1 MHRMAADEVKR
12 QGQGR
17 LMGAWGRQ
25 RARQHL
31 RLPEHREHQQ
41 QLHSRALTMEEK
53 TDTLTPKQRR
63 FIEEYQIDLNA
74 TQAAI
79 RAGYSPDTARSIG
92 CENLTKPDIS
102 EAIAELMAARSARTK
117 VTADQVVEGLAALAF
132 ANIFDFMRIGENG
145 DPYIDMSN
153 LTRDQAAALQEFT
166 VEDFKDGRGEDAR
179 DVRKIRIKMHDKL
192 RPLIELGKHL
202 GLFKG
207 PAETQ
212 GKALAD
218 IDANEERKRADMEE
232 KMAPMIAALEAAKK
246 VR

>member
-1 MHRMAADEVKR
+1 MCGASSRKSVAFS
-12 QGQGR
+12 R
-17 LMGAWGRQ
+17 LDDDIVS
-25 RARQHL
+25 ARQQD
-31 RLPEHREHQQ
+31 HQQ
-41 QLHSRALTMEEK
+41 QLYSRALTMEKK

-117 VTADQVVEGLAALAF
+117 VTADKVVEGLAALAF
-132 ANIFDFMRIGENG
+132 ANMFDFMRIGENG
-145 DPYIDMSN
+145 DPYIDLSN
-153 LTRDQAAALQEFT
+153 LTRDQAAALQEFV

-192 RPLIELGKHL
+192 RPLVELGKHL
-202 GLFKG
+202 GMFKKQDG
-207 PAETQ
+207 RTEAQPNQ
-212 GKALAD
+212 GLSMDDMAQRFRDAADKA
-218 IDANEERKRADMEE
+218 K
-232 KMAPMIAALEAAKK
+232 APPSPPSDK
-246 VR
+246 VP